1 MAIHPALA
9 SATKGFVDRGRT
21 LESTHTVDLAEMSH
35 RPAFLELLDSPD
47 GVTHLDVV
55 VAKGPL
61 GVDVLIQPRAGEHA
75 LPAELYSQV
84 PGAFGAPAVFGKT
97 AGTDLAW
104 VSPNGQL
111 QEYLR
116 THQFGA
122 PSLPGGQRNGEHDI
136 NFDWTVQLKAL
147 GGDQSMMVCQL
158 SGNEANA
165 VAIALT
171 IVDHMAKVT
180 AQSRAAGPQ
189 DGLCP
194 LRFSFVV
201 GLALTD
207 QLGVLPPPPMAA
219 APAAPVAATPA
230 PPAPAPPAPVAAT
243 PPAAPVAAPAPV
255 EAATDFEAA
264 SDFGSFETSFT
275 SIDTLDEPSPEPA
288 ASFDTAERSWEA
300 AALGAASIDARAQ
313 VTEALSRYEGK
324 RVSVGAIT
332 DAKKL
337 TNVLR
342 SIAPEVGADEM
353 CGFVDTGARANG
365 KSGVVFTSTALYS
378 SGVGGRRQYD
388 YAVIESF
395 ELEST
400 SVVITVEEGRRV
412 KIPTAGQS
420 LAIAEAV
427 AAATGLSV

>member
-1 MAIHPALA
+1 MA
-9 SATKGFVDRGRT
+9 
-21 LESTHTVDLAEMSH
+21 H
-35 RPAFLELLDSPD
+35 RPAFLALLDSPD
-47 GVTHLDVV
+47 GVTHLDVA
-55 VAKGPL
+55 VAKGPF
-61 GVDVLIQPRAGEHA
+61 GADVLIQPRAGEQA

-97 AGTDLAW
+97 TEPGLAW

-122 PSLPGGQRNGEHDI
+122 PSLPGGQRNGEHEI
-136 NFDWTVQLKAL
+136 NFEWTVQLNAL

-158 SGNEANA
+158 SGNEPNA
-165 VAIALT
+165 VPIALA

-189 DGLCP
+189 DGLRP

-201 GLALTD
+201 GLALTN

-230 PPAPAPPAPVAAT
+230 PPAPTPPAPT
-243 PPAAPVAAPAPV
+243 PPAPAAPVAAPAPV
-255 EAATDFEAA
+255 EAAMEFE
-264 SDFGSFETSFT
+264 SFETSF
-275 SIDTLDEPSPEPA
+275 SSLDTLDAPSPEPA

-300 AALGAASIDARAQ
+300 AAPGAGSIDARAK

-337 TNVLR
+337 NNVLR

-365 KSGVVFTSTALYS
+365 KSGVVFTSTSLFS
-378 SGVGGRRQYD
+378 SGVGARRQYD
-388 YAVIESF
+388 YTVIESF

>member
-9 SATKGFVDRGRT
+9 SVTKGFVDRGRT

-61 GVDVLIQPRAGEHA
+61 GVDVLIQPRAGEQA

-84 PGAFGAPAVFGKT
+84 PGALGAPAVFGKT
-97 AGTDLAW
+97 AEPGLAW

-122 PSLPGGQRNGEHDI
+122 PSLPGGQRNGEHEI
-136 NFDWTVQLKAL
+136 TFDWTVQLNAL

-158 SGNEANA
+158 SGNEPNA
-165 VAIALT
+165 VAIALA
-171 IVDHMAKVT
+171 IVDHLAKVT
-180 AQSRAAGPQ
+180 SQSRAAGPQ
-189 DGLCP
+189 DGLSP

-207 QLGVLPPPPMAA
+207 QLGVLPPPPMTA
-219 APAAPVAATPA
+219 APSAPVAAP
-230 PPAPAPPAPVAAT
+230 PPAPAPAPPVAAT
-243 PPAAPVAAPAPV
+243 PPAPAAPVATPEPV
-255 EAATDFEAA
+255 EAATGFE
-264 SDFGSFETSFT
+264 SFETSFT
-275 SIDTLDEPSPEPA
+275 SIDTLDEPVPEPT
-288 ASFDTAERSWEA
+288 ASFDTAGRSWEA
-300 AALGAASIDARAQ
+300 SAPGAVSIDARAK

-332 DAKKL
+332 DPKKL
-337 TNVLR
+337 NNVLR
-342 SIAPEVGADEM
+342 NIAPEVGADEM

-365 KSGVVFTSTALYS
+365 KSGVVFTPTSLYS

-388 YAVIESF
+388 YAVIEAF